1 MEATLTRHLA
11 RMTWTQVAAALVR
24 RPVVLIPL
32 GALEPHGPHL
42 PMGLDFLLAE
52 HMAEAAAE
60 RTDALIAPTLPHGY
74 GVSSADFPGAVTLKA
89 ETLIA
94 LVEDTLRSLARH
106 GVTHV
111 LLVDNHRSNNPYVEV
126 AARRIR
132 AETGVL
138 VGSFFPW
145 GTIINLAPP
154 LYENFAGV
162 LGHGGEPE
170 TSVALHLYPEWVDMA
185 QARPDTFAPF
195 HGQTM
200 RSAGEPA
207 LGKAAA
213 HIWVTSREI
222 SDTGITGDPT
232 VAEPARG
239 RTLVEGAIQELVRVI
254 EAFHRLPAGD
264 EIVTKA
270 QLEAPTGGLG

>member
-1 MEATLTRHLA
+1 MEATMTRHLA
-11 RMTWTQVAAALVR
+11 RMTWTQVAAALAH
-24 RPVVLIPL
+24 RPMVLVPL

-42 PMGLDFLLAE
+42 PMGLDFLVAE
-52 HMAEAAAE
+52 HVAEAAAE
-60 RTDALIAPTLPHGY
+60 RTGSLIAPTLPHGY
-74 GVSSADFPGAVTLKA
+74 VMSSADFPGAVTLRA

-106 GVTHV
+106 GATH
-111 LLVDNHRSNNPYVEV
+111 LLLIDNHRSNNPYVEV
-126 AARRIR
+126 AARRLR

-154 LYENFAGV
+154 LYDNLAAV

-170 TSVALHLYPEWVDMA
+170 TSVALHLYPDRVDMA
-185 QARPDTFAPF
+185 QARPDRFAPF
-195 HGQTM
+195 HGQVM

-207 LGKAAA
+207 LGKAAG
-213 HIWVTSREI
+213 HLWVTSREI
-222 SDTGITGDPT
+222 SETGITGDPT
-232 VAEPARG
+232 VADPGRG

-254 EAFHRLPAGD
+254 EAFRRLPAG
-264 EIVTKA
+264 TKSSI
-270 QLEAPTGGLG
+270 GGSA